1 MLATWASL
9 HYNIYKKIVKLA
21 TFKISYPNSKNGKN

>member
-1 MLATWASL
+1 MLAIWVSL

-21 TFKISYPNSKNGKN
+21 TFKIGYLKYQK